1 MEYNTRANL
10 QKVKLGLLGKSSSA
24 NQQYAADS
32 DLIINDFSNV
42 FLVFRKRKNGKFYG
56 WREVDG

>member
-42 FLVFRKRKNGKFYG
+42 FLVFRERKNGKFYG